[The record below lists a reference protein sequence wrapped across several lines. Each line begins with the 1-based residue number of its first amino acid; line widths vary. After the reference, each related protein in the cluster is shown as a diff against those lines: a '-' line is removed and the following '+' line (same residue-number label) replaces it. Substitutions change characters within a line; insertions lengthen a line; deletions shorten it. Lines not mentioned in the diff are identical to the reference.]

1 MSDDNLSFNFV
12 NDKPAPVPL
21 DTWFTEAQA
30 LEAAQRLLGYAAYT
44 YDRDAHE
51 VSRKARIE
59 RPSIQRFYVGTGSEC
74 YGNGDNWSAA
84 LEAAVRMKEVEGGNS
99 QS

>member
-1 MSDDNLSFNFV
+1 MSDANLSFSFV
-12 NDKPAPVPL
+12 NDKQAPLPL

-30 LEAAQRLLGYAAYT
+30 LEAAQRLLGRAAYT

-51 VSRKARIE
+51 FSRKARIG
-59 RPSIQRFYVGTGSEC
+59 RLSVQRFYVGDGERFW
-74 YGNGDNWSAA
+74 GNGDNWSSA

-99 QS
+99 

>member
-1 MSDDNLSFNFV
+1 MCSDNLSFGFV
-12 NDKPAPVPL
+12 NDKPAPLPL

-30 LEAAQRLLGYAAYT
+30 LEAARRLLGPAAYT
-44 YDRDAHE
+44 YDRDVHE
-51 VSRKARIE
+51 FSRKAVIAH
-59 RPSIQRFYVGTGSEC
+59 PSIQRFYVGVGPEC
-74 YGNGDNWSAA
+74 YGNGNNWSAA

>member
-1 MSDDNLSFNFV
+1 MSDANLSFSFV
-12 NDKPAPVPL
+12 NDKQAPLPL

-30 LEAAQRLLGYAAYT
+30 LEAAQRVLGRAAYT

-51 VSRKARIE
+51 FSRKARIG
-59 RPSIQRFYVGTGSEC
+59 RPSVQRFYVGTGLEC

-84 LEAAVRMKEVEGGNS
+84 LEAAMRMKEAEGGNS
-99 QS
+99 KS